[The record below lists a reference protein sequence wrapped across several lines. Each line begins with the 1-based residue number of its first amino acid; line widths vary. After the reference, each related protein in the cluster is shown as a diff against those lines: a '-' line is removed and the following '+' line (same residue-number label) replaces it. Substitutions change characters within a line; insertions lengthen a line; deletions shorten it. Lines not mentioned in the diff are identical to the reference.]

1 MEEGEPNWRQTSLPH
16 SPKSFTPRKA
26 PVWIDHD
33 DHDENSTLLQPN
45 STILR
50 ATSDI
55 TDLPWLRR
63 LTRPT
68 PSSTSQ
74 HQTKPIYNVRLSS
87 EGIAHLVLS
96 DQTSASLNLP
106 TTSTIQN
113 QNQTQTIV
121 NNQTTTKPSK
131 TTPSLTR
138 NKIEQGNQ
146 IKAKVDGW
154 TNFYPGKITMVNND
168 GTYDIQFQDGE
179 QKKNVLE
186 AQIQGSIIS
195 TPANQILSARNK
207 GDRVKAKVSGWKK
220 FYSGSIVL
228 VNKNGTY
235 DIKFEDGEQKLGVTE
250 SQIQGTVK
258 DIQEREHIKHS
269 NQKTDANDSTSS
281 PVPKLNLSRTST
293 SITSSKTN
301 TN

>member
-26 PVWIDHD
+26 PIWIDHD

-63 LTRPT
+63 HFNHNSLPQ
-68 PSSTSQ
+68 Q
-74 HQTKPIYNVRLSS
+74 HQPKPIYNVRLSS

-113 QNQTQTIV
+113 QTQTQTIV

-138 NKIEQGNQ
+138 NKREQGDQ
-146 IKAKVDGW
+146 IKAKV
-154 TNFYPGKITMVNND
+154 Y
-168 GTYDIQFQDGE
+168 
-179 QKKNVLE
+179 
-186 AQIQGSIIS
+186 
-195 TPANQILSARNK
+195 
-207 GDRVKAKVSGWKK
+207 
-220 FYSGSIVL
+220 
-228 VNKNGTY
+228 
-235 DIKFEDGEQKLGVTE
+235 
-250 SQIQGTVK
+250 
-258 DIQEREHIKHS
+258 
-269 NQKTDANDSTSS
+269 
-281 PVPKLNLSRTST
+281 
-293 SITSSKTN
+293 
-301 TN
+301 